1 MPAARQVLTAA
12 ALVRAIATAA
22 AAASG
27 GGHTSFAHHGLP
39 VFTAQQGG
47 LQFNG
52 KRLTLKGLS
61 WFGFEG
67 NNAVVDGLWQR
78 PLDAYLD
85 FIAANQF
92 NAIRVPL
99 AYNHL
104 LLNPTPSESLLSANP
119 GLVGLDMFQLL
130 TLIVEHAAA
139 RGILILLDLHR
150 LDSNVWP
157 DPQGLWYSSSV
168 SMEALQRM
176 WDLLAKRFCGHWNV
190 MGADLFNE
198 PHGGTWAT
206 GDTATDWNLAA
217 EQLATGVLDR
227 CSRWLVFVE
236 GIGQSGRKMPE
247 YFWGEN
253 LSGVRRKPLHL
264 AQPGKVVYSP
274 HLYGPGL
281 VEYMHYFRRADFPAS
296 MPHVWHEHFGFL
308 LGRKDVTVVV
318 GEWGGP
324 LATLADASWQREL
337 VDYLVR
343 NGHVSSFYWC
353 LNPNA
358 GDTGGLLLDDWTTPN
373 EEKLRVLQPL
383 HSDPVSK
390 LLRGNRA
397 FPCIGS
403 GLELAEGQS
412 NAEYFRC
419 GRASGKREAAHEG
432 GQCVAAA
439 QRCNGVHECPDA
451 SDEVDCDFSPC
462 VTTEGPDKYNE
473 CRFPFEYAGRTFSS
487 CTRMD
492 SVTGEPW
499 CPTDLDVG
507 RRYKNFK
514 WTGTCG
520 PGCPAPVPAEPLRSG
535 LCDDVGGSSDG
546 HCAPPPSP
554 PPSPPSPPSPPP
566 GLLGAGLAA
575 AGTDTVMMPVLV
587 LLGLLATGL
596 AGGGLWL
603 LRTRSTRE
611 TLQSDWEV
619 MQDNASAAKRR
630 APEQEGAAAVSIAP
644 ASGTEWWYLD
654 AARREVGPLPE
665 QAIRGL
671 KESGVLTSTTLL
683 WSEQVEQWTPLSQAL
698 GSPRAG
704 V

>member
-1 MPAARQVLTAA
+1 MPVVRGVQLL
-12 ALVRAIATAA
+12 ALAVAA
-22 AAASG
+22 AAVAPDAAPA
-27 GGHTSFAHHGLP
+27 GGHSTSDHAHHGLP
-39 VFTAQQGG
+39 VFTALQGG
-47 LQFNG
+47 LQLNG

-85 FIAANQF
+85 FVAANGF

-104 LLNPTPSESLLSANP
+104 LLNPTPAESLLSANLE
-119 GLVGLDMFQLL
+119 LVGLDMFQLL
-130 TLIVEHAAA
+130 TLVVEHAAA

-157 DPQGLWYSSSV
+157 DPQGLWYSDSV
-168 SMEALQRM
+168 SMPALQRA

-198 PHGGTWAT
+198 PHGGTWGT

-236 GIGQSGRKMPE
+236 GVGQAGRKMPE

-253 LSGVRRKPLHL
+253 LSGVRRKLLHL

-281 VEYMHYFRRADFPAS
+281 APYMHYFLRPDFPAS
-296 MPHVWHEHFGFL
+296 MPSVWHEHFGFL
-308 LGRKDVTVVV
+308 LGRSDVTVVV

-324 LATLADASWQREL
+324 LTSQEDASWQREL
-337 VDYLVR
+337 VDYLVQ

-353 LNPNA
+353 LNPNS

-373 EEKLRVLQPL
+373 EQKLGILSPL
-383 HSDPVSK
+383 HSDSVMK
-390 LLRGNRA
+390 LMRGNRA

-403 GLELAEGQS
+403 GLGLTEGAS

-419 GRASGKREAAHEG
+419 GKTSKKGSAHEA
-432 GQCVAAA
+432 GQCLAAA
-439 QRCNGVHECPDA
+439 QRCNGVHECPDS
-451 SDEVDCDFSPC
+451 SDEADCDFTPC
-462 VTTEGPDKYNE
+462 VTVDGPDTYSE
-473 CRFPFEYAGRTFSS
+473 CRLPFKYAGRTFSS

-492 SVTGEPW
+492 SATGDAW
-499 CPTDLDVG
+499 CPTDLGVG
-507 RRYKNFK
+507 QRYRAYPS
-514 WTGTCG
+514 TGTCG
-520 PGCPAPVPAEPLRSG
+520 PGCPAPDPAEALSSG
-535 LCDDVGGSSDG
+535 LCDDLGGGEG

-554 PPSPPSPPSPPP
+554 PPSPPSPPSPPLSTLSGGMP
-566 GLLGAGLAA
+566 AGSGTVPALVMLGLLAAGLAA
-575 AGTDTVMMPVLV
+575 
-587 LLGLLATGL
+587 
-596 AGGGLWL
+596 GGVWL
-603 LRTRSTRE
+603 LRNRTKSE
-611 TLQSDWEV
+611 ELSSDWQV
-619 MQDNASAAKRR
+619 MQGKVRPLPEHDNAVALRV
-630 APEQEGAAAVSIAP
+630 APSTGL
-644 ASGTEWWYLD
+644 EWWYLD
-654 AARREVGPLPE
+654 ETRQEVGPLAEP
-665 QAIRGL
+665 AIRGL
-671 KESGVLTSTTLL
+671 RMSGVVTDATLL
-683 WSEQVEQWTPLSQAL
+683 WSERVEDWTPFAQAL
-698 GSPRAG
+698 SLFGSSG
-704 V
+704 GS

>member
-1 MPAARQVLTAA
+1 MPVVCAGKLLAFALAVAVAAVAPDA
-12 ALVRAIATAA
+12 VPG
-22 AAASG
+22 SG
-27 GGHTSFAHHGLP
+27 HSNFAHHGLP
-39 VFTAQQGG
+39 VFTAHQGG
-47 LQFNG
+47 LQLNG
-52 KRLTLKGLS
+52 KHLTLKGLS

-85 FIAANQF
+85 FVASNGF

-99 AYNHL
+99 AYNHIM
-104 LLNPTPSESLLSANP
+104 LNPTPPEPLLSANRE
-119 GLVGLDMFQLL
+119 LVGLDMFQLL
-130 TLIVEHAAA
+130 TLVVEHAAA

-157 DPQGLWYSSSV
+157 DPQGLWYSDSV
-168 SMEALQRM
+168 SMPALQRA

-198 PHGGTWAT
+198 PHGGTWDT
-206 GDTATDWNLAA
+206 GDAATDWNLAA

-236 GIGQSGRKMPE
+236 GVGQAGRKMPE

-281 VEYMHYFRRADFPAS
+281 AGYMHYFLWADFPAS

-308 LGRKDVTVVV
+308 LGRSDVTVVV

-324 LATLADASWQREL
+324 LNSPEDTRWQHEL
-337 VDYLVR
+337 VDYLVQ

-353 LNPNA
+353 LNPNS
-358 GDTGGLLLDDWTTPN
+358 GDTGGLLLDDWITPN
-373 EEKLRVLQPL
+373 EQKLGLLSPL
-383 HSDPVSK
+383 HSDSVAK
-390 LLRGNRA
+390 LMRGNRA

-403 GLELAEGQS
+403 GLGLAEGTS

-419 GRASGKREAAHEG
+419 GRTSKKGVAHEAG
-432 GQCVAAA
+432 LCLAAA
-439 QRCNGVHECPDA
+439 QRCNGAHECSDA

-462 VTTEGPDKYNE
+462 VTVDGPDAYNE
-473 CRFPFEYAGRTFSS
+473 CRLPFEYAGRTFSS

-492 SVTGEPW
+492 SATRDAW

-507 RRYKNFK
+507 RRYKAYSS
-514 WTGTCG
+514 TGTCG
-520 PGCPAPVPAEPLRSG
+520 PGCPAPDPAEVLRSG
-535 LCDDVGGSSDG
+535 LCDDLGGGEG

-554 PPSPPSPPSPPP
+554 PPSPPSPPSPPLSTLNV
-566 GLLGAGLAA
+566 GLPAS
-575 AGTDTVMMPVLV
+575 AGTVPAIPM
-587 LLGLLATGL
+587 LGLLAIGL
-596 AGGGLWL
+596 AAGGAWL
-603 LRTRSTRE
+603 LRNRNNSE
-611 TLQSDWEV
+611 KLMSDWQA
-619 MQDNASAAKRR
+619 MQGNARR
-630 APEQEGAAAVSIAP
+630 APEPDNAVALPIAP
-644 ASGTEWWYLD
+644 RMDPEWWYLD
-654 AARREVGPLPE
+654 ATRQEVGPLPE
-665 QAIRGL
+665 PAIRSL
-671 KESGVLTSTTLL
+671 RKSSVLTDATLV
-683 WSEQVEQWTPLSQAL
+683 WSEKVEDWTPFDQAL
-698 GSPRAG
+698 PLFGSSGGA
-704 V
+704 